1 MRLRGDVAADSL
13 ISEVFA
19 DDVQKTAFRNLLDF
33 INVNTDLQQ
42 VTNFYAVKEAF
53 RSAKKLP
60 AWADQKLMDQG
71 AKFFAVHAGTIMNFT
86 WPAFFAVLL
95 RRGGWCTRA

>member
-1 MRLRGDVAADSL
+1 MKPATDYSFEFLASMRLRGDVAADSL

-60 AWADQKLMDQG
+60 SWADQETDGSRRKV
-71 AKFFAVHAGTIMNFT
+71 FCRPRR
-86 WPAFFAVLL
+86 WPS
-95 RRGGWCTRA
+95 